1 MRILHTSDWHLG
13 KSLEGHSRME
23 EQEAFLEDFINIVQ
37 KNHVDLVIIAGDI
50 YDNANPPARAE
61 KIFYH
66 TLKKLSSKGE
76 RLTLIIAGN
85 HDNPDRLVAAGPLA
99 RDHGIIMMGTPKSIV
114 PRGDYGNNKVINSGQ
129 GFIEIELN
137 KEKAII
143 IAVPY
148 PSEKRLNE
156 VLYNSMEEEKE
167 QIKSYND
174 RIKKLFHNLSK
185 NYREDTI
192 NILVSH
198 LFTLGSDQAGS
209 ERNVQLGGSF
219 IVNKDCFPENAQ
231 YIALGHIHKPQI
243 VPGTNGKA
251 RYSGSPIQYN
261 KKEINFKK
269 KCFIVDVEAGKE
281 CNVQEIE
288 LKVYKPIEVWKC
300 SSIEDAIERCTKNKD
315 RNCWVYLEVVT
326 DRFIREDEIKLMKT
340 TKRDIIE
347 IVPKIEDSSS
357 RNIDIHDFSHKSFEE
372 IFREFYFKERKV
384 EPQSEVIDL
393 LLSIMKEEKEDET
406 YQSENK
412 RIK

>member
-174 RIKKLFHNLSK
+174 RIKKLFYNLSK